1 MGKSVG
7 YLTVMFGADLKGFEK
22 AMKKA
27 QRSIGKF
34 GASMKRTGANLT
46 RNVTLPIIGLGA
58 VAVKTWI

>member
-27 QRSIGKF
+27 QRSI
-34 GASMKRTGANLT
+34 
-46 RNVTLPIIGLGA
+46 
-58 VAVKTWI
+58 